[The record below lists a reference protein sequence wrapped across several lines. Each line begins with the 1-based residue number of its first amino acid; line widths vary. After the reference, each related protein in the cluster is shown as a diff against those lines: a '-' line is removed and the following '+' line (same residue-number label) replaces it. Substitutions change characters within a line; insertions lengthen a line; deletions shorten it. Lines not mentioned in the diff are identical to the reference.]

1 MIEKE
6 NGNVINSVENL
17 WPQGL
22 EKNPFV
28 TYNKNGMEHK
38 IKYDFNQ
45 CMQNSE
51 LGYLENS
58 FAS

>member
-6 NGNVINSVENL
+6 NGNVINSVVNL
-17 WPQGL
+17 WPKGL

-38 IKYDFNQ
+38 IKCDFDQ
-45 CMQNSE
+45 CMQNYE
-51 LGYLENS
+51 LEYLENS